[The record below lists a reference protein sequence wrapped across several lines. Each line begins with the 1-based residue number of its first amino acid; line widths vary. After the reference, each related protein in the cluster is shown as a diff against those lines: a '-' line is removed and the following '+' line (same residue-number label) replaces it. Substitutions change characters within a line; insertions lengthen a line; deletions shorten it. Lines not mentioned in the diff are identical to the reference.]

1 MLRQI
6 QTSHA
11 PWKPRGS
18 LKPHCPPV
26 CSLQYIYKW
35 LWPLY
40 FLTTILLPNKEIIF
54 NITDKSK
61 SLDRPKYIHSWSTR
75 CLINNYEISSQQN
88 TTWILKEVPDSL
100 FVLVSQH
107 SLFSTQCQ
115 ESIPA
120 HSPAASVWT
129 PPASPRPASTQ
140 CQDSP
145 SPACSAWSPPASLEP
160 GPRDDRQLEKYE
172 QFNFLKYE
180 ILRGLYLKGC
190 CIYKIGNAP
199 LILK

>member
-107 SLFSTQCQ
+107 SLDISASSARTLHQLLPQ
-115 ESIPA
+115 QPVLGHPQPPPGLPA
-120 HSPAASVWT
+120 LNTRTLHPQHAVLGHPQ
-129 PPASPRPASTQ
+129 PPWCP
-140 CQDSP
+140 D
-145 SPACSAWSPPASLEP
+145 LEML
-160 GPRDDRQLEKYE
+160 GSSRNMNNLLSSNMQYWEDY
-172 QFNFLKYE
+172 
-180 ILRGLYLKGC
+180 I
-190 CIYKIGNAP
+190 
-199 LILK
+199 